1 MTEGTRALTGHERTF
16 DRNEIIVSKTDPQGR
31 ITYANDV
38 FLTVSGYAE
47 AELIGK
53 PHSVIR
59 HPEMPRCVFRLLWE
73 KISSGEEC
81 FAYVNNRAKNGDNYW
96 VLAHVTPNFGRDGS
110 IIGYHSSRRVPRRN
124 ALAAIAP
131 VYESLIGIETREGDR
146 RRGLELSFKAL
157 TDYISERGIGY
168 DEFILSI

>member
-1 MTEGTRALTGHERTF
+1 MSEGARALTGHERTF

-38 FLTVSGYAE
+38 FLAVSGYAE
-47 AELIGK
+47 AELMGK
-53 PHSVIR
+53 PHSIIR
-59 HPEMPRCVFRLLWE
+59 HPAMPRCVFKLLWD
-73 KISSGEEC
+73 KISLGEEC

-110 IIGYHSSRRVPRRN
+110 IIGYHSSRRVPRRD
-124 ALAAIAP
+124 ALAAISP
-131 VYESLIGIETREGDR
+131 VYDTLTGIEARENDR
-146 RRGLELSFKAL
+146 RRGLEASYEAL
-157 TDYISERGIGY
+157 TDFISKRGVGY